1 MNWRRRPAKLGPV
14 FLLPTKNRQLARL
27 FDFLLQGEQLAYDCA
42 GAQAGLFDDRAS
54 RNFLANQARQ
64 EKFHYLVFKS
74 GIGILAPKG
83 ISGTPGKPEMQA
95 YRQLLEAALR
105 RGDRAESLLG
115 MQVLLEG
122 LGDVTLGHICS
133 GFGQHGLDFM
143 YRRVRHLVAGQE
155 DAHHSFGLRRLQSLL
170 REAPAAEAMG
180 RRSQDYLEL
189 LDRMLASFAVIFESF
204 DEDPALYR
212 QEFVQGLPG
221 WLRLEQCC

>member
-1 MNWRRRPAKLGPV
+1 MNQRGRPGNLVPV
-14 FLLPTKNRQLARL
+14 FLLPTENRHIARL

-42 GAQAGLFDDRAS
+42 SAQARLFDDRAS

-95 YRQLLEAALR
+95 YRRLLEAALR
-105 RGDRAESLLG
+105 RRDRAESLLG

-122 LGDVTLGHICS
+122 LGDVTLKHICS
-133 GFGQHGLDFM
+133 GFRQRGLEFM
-143 YRRVRHLVAGQE
+143 YCRIRHLVAGQE

-170 REAPAAEAMG
+170 REAPTAAVMA
-180 RRSQDYLEL
+180 RPSQDYLEL
-189 LDRMLASFAVIFESF
+189 LDQMLASFAVIFESL
-204 DEDPALYR
+204 DEDPAVYR
-212 QEFVQGLPG
+212 QEFVQGLPD
-221 WLRLEQCC
+221 WLRLEQSC